1 MRRHAAASRICDAA
15 RAPYAARCGI
25 AAYMC
30 RIRTREAAR
39 GVLEIRLSYARCGV
53 HAPYTDPI
61 LTREAARGVRRLG
74 PHVPQLVLGRGWAVP
89 AARRPR
95 PGSNCQC
102 TDPRSYASAPYLFMV
117 LSAEVR
123 RPAAPSRRPQRLAD
137 HSVARLRLRRGG
149 RALPRLDRER
159 HDSGYGP
166 LALAARGAPRSLCV
180 MKDTISFRV
189 SHHAREA
196 PRSRL
201 SRARRA
207 RGGTGRHG
215 CEAGTGGGRQLDRSD
230 GRGDLSAG
238 DVASRY
244 VEMLGVCLR

>member
-1 MRRHAAASRICDAA
+1 MPRMRRHAAASRICVAA
-15 RAPYAARCGI
+15 RVPYAARCGI

-39 GVLEIRLSYARCGV
+39 GVR
-53 HAPYTDPI
+53 P
-61 LTREAARGVRRLG
+61 LG
-74 PHVPQLVLGRGWAVP
+74 PHVPQLVLGRGSAVP